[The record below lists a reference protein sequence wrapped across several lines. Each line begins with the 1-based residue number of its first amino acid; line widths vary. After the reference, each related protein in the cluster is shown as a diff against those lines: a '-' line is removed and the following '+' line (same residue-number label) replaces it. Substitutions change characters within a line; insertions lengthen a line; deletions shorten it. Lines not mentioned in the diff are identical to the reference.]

1 MSFAAVCT
9 WSFLRSVLVA
19 LAAAFISKPLAE
31 SVTSWRAPI
40 GRGGGPTTRD
50 RLRRPAR
57 FLGRRFIWGL
67 LLTPFLVP
75 PLLVGYA
82 YYRPALMLVHYPRT
96 TEAVYCF
103 VLFLRFFAAAMLI
116 RVFAPPRRSRPRPF
130 TASGCCDAPTKRGR
144 GASSQMH

>member
-31 SVTSWRAPI
+31 SVTSWRAPSVAVV
-40 GRGGGPTTRD
+40 D
-50 RLRRPAR
+50 RQLAIACGTAR